1 LKLQLIKVRTNNSKG
16 YSLLISGGVMD
27 ICYMGSKTRRGRVQG
42 GGMICPTI
50 TATDFN
56 VVQVIRETER
66 DDEMGLKFRYR
77 VRKLTPLET
86 WRLQN
91 FSDEDFHKAEEV
103 CSNTRLYEQS
113 GNSITE
119 NCLVAIF
126 GQMLPGK
133 EDFYK
138 ERIK

>member
-1 LKLQLIKVRTNNSKG
+1 MRLDLIMIRTNNRKG
-16 YSLLISGGVMD
+16 YSLLISGGVLD
-27 ICYMGSKTRRGRVQG
+27 ICYLGSKTRRGRVQG

-56 VVQVIRETER
+56 VVHIIRER

-91 FSDEDFHKAEEV
+91 FSDEDFRKAEEV

-133 EDFYK
+133 EDVYK